1 MPPDIPPG
9 TVVTLTQTSRGSG
22 KKGDRMRWLVKLN
35 KARHITHHTEKGP
48 LPRDQIEFV
57 PLVHTLVKEHIELRH
72 KLDPKKS
79 YLSD

>member
-1 MPPDIPPG
+1 
-9 TVVTLTQTSRGSG
+9 
-22 KKGDRMRWLVKLN
+22 MRWLVKLN